1 MPLISANFVRYKP
14 TAADIFLCI
23 KVINVTILQK
33 CLAVSFI
40 DTPSKF
46 FIYEHIWNNIIH

>member
-46 FIYEHIWNNIIH
+46 FIYEHIWNNIK